1 MTTPSGDLLRPPSP
15 FISSSSMPVAQSY
28 RKRNKSDFCG
38 QQKIIFQ
45 AASEFL
51 TIASQAELSRQRMA
65 RATLRRAERS
75 DQSRDRCRRCER
87 AGVSLVQSARGFLRL
102 PPQRSLIQGQEFAV
116 VKDDAPADHD
126 GVNVC
131 TGLGKH
137 HLKQRRAQGNEMR
150 TVEPQEY
157 DIGLVSHRQ
166 PADFFKSQDF
176 CRSFRGEAN

>member
-65 RATLRRAERS
+65 RATLGRAERS
-75 DQSRDRCRRCER
+75 DQSRDRSRRCER
-87 AGVSLVQSARGFLRL
+87 AGVSLVQSVRGFLRL
-102 PPQRSLIQGQEFAV
+102 PPQQSPPHRLNFAFFN
-116 VKDDAPADHD
+116 DIPPSHHS
-126 GVNVC
+126 
-131 TGLGKH
+131 GL
-137 HLKQRRAQGNEMR
+137 
-150 TVEPQEY
+150 
-157 DIGLVSHRQ
+157 
-166 PADFFKSQDF
+166 
-176 CRSFRGEAN
+176 